1 MNVSLSRSG
10 FTVDPEEDTL
20 RYRCCG
26 RRLVLVPNRSTPSG
40 LNDYG
45 SVALTSQVMKV
56 LEELVFAHLKLC
68 ESSLASLSSMWHV
81 QKQLAYR
88 ANRSTEDTISIALQ
102 TAQEHLEKP
111 NTYVRMLSLDFS
123 SAFHTVIPSR
133 VVSKLYSLGLNS
145 TICNW
150 TLDFLTN
157 HPQTVRTVTGII
169 CDEHDETRGR
179 ARTRAELCRCHI
191 LMPLIDTR
199 AAVRSGRSGDWSR
212 SASMDGR
219 GGLLGVRRPPRSW
232 CCWKVFLLLSIF
244 FHNYLSLLLDC
255 PPICVCSP
263 TEIYCNKSDSSN
275 FFPLLSFQGSGSGG
289 NTTGDFEDLFQNIT
303 SIYIDNWTGLQTL
316 RDVDME
322 LYTGLERLTIT
333 RSNLHTIHARV
344 FSKNPHLRY
353 IYLSKNP
360 MLTTLSWQ
368 IFEQLQLFEL
378 HLEEVEFACGC
389 EIRWLQL
396 WQQRGEAGLSGQQ
409 LHCTDGSRKILL
421 HDMNISSCDLPD
433 ISVSHSNL
441 TVVEGD
447 SVTAICNGSGSPL
460 PEVDWAVNGL
470 HSINAQAEISH
481 TDYVRPHMD
490 IYQDYV
496 EGCLT
501 FKNPTHHNNGNYTL
515 EATNYLGVANSTV
528 YGHFLDKPF
537 DGESG
542 HCLLCPSVFLPVTPT
557 AETHKPEDDTFGVSI
572 TVGLAGFVCVML
584 VVLFL
589 LINKYGR
596 HSKFGMK
603 GPVAV
608 ISGEEDSASPLHHVN
623 HGIISP
629 CTLDAGPDAVV
640 IGMTRIPVIE
650 NPQYFRHGHNYVQ
663 HIKRRDII
671 LKRELGEGAF
681 GKVFLAECY
690 NLSPTKDK
698 MLVAIKN
705 LKDPT
710 LAARKDFQRE
720 AELLT
725 NLQHEHIVKFY
736 GVCVDGDPLI
746 MVFEYMKHGDLNK
759 FLRAHGPDA
768 LILVDGQPLQTNGE
782 LGLSQML
789 HIASQIAAGML
800 YLASQHFVHR
810 DLATRNCLVGNG
822 LLVKIGDFGMSRDI
836 YSTDYYRVGGHT
848 MLPIRWMPPESI
860 MYRKFTTESDVWS
873 FGVILW
879 EIFTYGKQP
888 WFQLANNE
896 VIECITQGRV
906 LECPWLCPKE
916 IYDMMRGCWQR
927 EPQQRHNIKDIQKML
942 FALMKATPVYL
953 DILG

>member
-1 MNVSLSRSG
+1 MDLSC
-10 FTVDPEEDTL
+10 
-20 RYRCCG
+20 Y
-26 RRLVLVPNRSTPSG
+26 
-40 LNDYG
+40 
-45 SVALTSQVMKV
+45 
-56 LEELVFAHLKLC
+56 
-68 ESSLASLSSMWHV
+68 
-81 QKQLAYR
+81 
-88 ANRSTEDTISIALQ
+88 
-102 TAQEHLEKP
+102 
-111 NTYVRMLSLDFS
+111 
-123 SAFHTVIPSR
+123 
-133 VVSKLYSLGLNS
+133 
-145 TICNW
+145 
-150 TLDFLTN
+150 
-157 HPQTVRTVTGII
+157 
-169 CDEHDETRGR
+169 
-179 ARTRAELCRCHI
+179 
-191 LMPLIDTR
+191 
-199 AAVRSGRSGDWSR
+199 
-212 SASMDGR
+212 
-219 GGLLGVRRPPRSW
+219 PPRI
-232 CCWKVFLLLSIF
+232 CWWRVLFLLSIF
-244 FHNYLSLLLDC
+244 QDYVSSMLDC
-255 PPICVCSP
+255 LPTCSCSQ
-263 TEIYCNKSDSSN
+263 TEIYCNKSDN
-275 FFPLLSFQGSGSGG
+275 GKFFPLLAVQDIG
-289 NTTGDFEDLFQNIT
+289 NNGNNSNSIPDLVKNIT
-303 SIYIDNWTGLQTL
+303 SIHIENWTGLHTL
-316 RDVDME
+316 RDMHMD
-322 LYTGLERLTIT
+322 LYTGLQRLTIVNC
-333 RSNLHTIHARV
+333 NLREIQLRAFAKT
-344 FSKNPHLRY
+344 PHLRY
-353 IYLSKNP
+353 INLSRNP
-360 MLTTLSWQ
+360 LTTLQWQ
-368 IFEQLQLFEL
+368 LFQNLQLVEL
-378 HLEEVEFACGC
+378 RLDDVVFNCGC
-389 EIRWLQL
+389 DIRWIQL
-396 WQQRGEAGLSGQQ
+396 WQQRGEAGLHNQQ
-409 LHCTDGSRKILL
+409 LYCYNGAARIPLQ
-421 HDMNISSCDLPD
+421 DMNNSFCDLPE
-433 ISVSHSNL
+433 ISVTHSNL
-441 TVVEGD
+441 TVIEGD
-447 SVTAICNGSGSPL
+447 NVTVTCNGTGAPL
-460 PEVDWAVNGL
+460 PDVDWNINGL
-470 HSINAQAEISH
+470 HSIDTHQSNVYGQNVHSINMTLVNVSRDDNGFLLTCIAANVVGMTNASIQLTVQFMPTITHLKEPERRHDTCIEFTVRGYPHPTLRWFYKDQEIPQ
-481 TDYVRPHMD
+481 TEYIRTEMD
-490 IYQDYV
+490 IYQDYL

-515 EATNYLGVANSTV
+515 VASNFLGTATKTV
-528 YGHFLDKPF
+528 YGHFLKAPPF
-537 DGESG
+537 TDIDYDY
-542 HCLLCPSVFLPVTPT
+542 VTPT
-557 AETHKPEDDTFGVSI
+557 PPISVTHRPEEDTFGVSI
-572 TVGLAGFVCVML
+572 AVGLAGFACVLL
-584 VVLFL
+584 VVLFV

-596 HSKFGMK
+596 RSKFGMK

-623 HGIISP
+623 HGIITP

-650 NPQYFRHGHNYVQ
+650 NPQYFRHGHNCNKPTTYVQ
-663 HIKRRDII
+663 HIKRRDIV

-698 MLVAIKN
+698 MLVAVKT

-768 LILVDGQPLQTNGE
+768 MILVDGQPLQTNGE

-789 HIASQIAAGML
+789 HIATQIASGMV

-906 LECPWLCPKE
+906 LERPRVCPKE
-916 IYDMMRGCWQR
+916 VYDIMLGCWQR
-927 EPQQRHNIKDIQKML
+927 EPQQRLSIKDIQKIL
-942 FALMKATPVYL
+942 YALGKATPVYL

>member
-1 MNVSLSRSG
+1 
-10 FTVDPEEDTL
+10 
-20 RYRCCG
+20 
-26 RRLVLVPNRSTPSG
+26 
-40 LNDYG
+40 
-45 SVALTSQVMKV
+45 
-56 LEELVFAHLKLC
+56 
-68 ESSLASLSSMWHV
+68 
-81 QKQLAYR
+81 
-88 ANRSTEDTISIALQ
+88 
-102 TAQEHLEKP
+102 
-111 NTYVRMLSLDFS
+111 
-123 SAFHTVIPSR
+123 
-133 VVSKLYSLGLNS
+133 
-145 TICNW
+145 
-150 TLDFLTN
+150 
-157 HPQTVRTVTGII
+157 
-169 CDEHDETRGR
+169 
-179 ARTRAELCRCHI
+179 
-191 LMPLIDTR
+191 
-199 AAVRSGRSGDWSR
+199 
-212 SASMDGR
+212 MDGF
-219 GGLLGVRRPPRSW
+219 GALFGAFGVRPPPRIR
-232 CCWKVFLLLSIF
+232 CCWKVFFLLSVF
-244 FHNYLSLLLDC
+244 FRNYLSSLLDC
-255 PPICVCSP
+255 PPTCTCSP
-263 TEIYCNKSDSSN
+263 TEIFCNKSDNSK
-275 FFPLLSFQGSGSGG
+275 FFPLLSFQGAGGAGGAGNSTGSI
-289 NTTGDFEDLFQNIT
+289 EDLFQNIT
-303 SIYIDNWTGLQTL
+303 SIHIENWSGLQTL

-322 LYTGLERLTIT
+322 LYTGLQRLTIT
-333 RSNLHTIHARV
+333 SSNLHTIQARV
-344 FSKNPHLRY
+344 FSKNPQLRY
-353 IYLSKNP
+353 INLSKNP
-360 MLTTLSWQ
+360 MLTILSWQ
-368 IFEQLQLFEL
+368 IFEHLQLFEL
-378 HLEEVEFACGC
+378 HLEEVVFACGC

-396 WQQRGEAGLSGQQ
+396 WQQRGEAGLSSQQ
-409 LHCTDGSRKILL
+409 LYCADGYRKILL
-421 HDMNISSCDLPD
+421 QDMNISSCDLPD

-441 TVVEGD
+441 TVIEGD
-447 SVTAICNGSGSPL
+447 RVTAICNGSGSPL
-460 PEVDWAVNGL
+460 PEVDWPVNGL
-470 HSINAQAEISH
+470 HSINAQEARVYDNNTIHSINITLVNVSRDDNNFLLTCTATNIVGMTNASVQLTVHFPPSIVKLKEPERRHDTCIEFTVRGSPQPILRWFYKDKEITH
-481 TDYVRPHMD
+481 TEYVRPDMD
-490 IYQDYV
+490 IYQDYI

-515 EATNYLGVANSTV
+515 EATNYLGVATTSV

-537 DGESG
+537 DGPETDYDY
-542 HCLLCPSVFLPVTPT
+542 VTPT
-557 AETHKPEDDTFGVSI
+557 AETHKPEEDTFGVSI
-572 TVGLAGFVCVML
+572 AVGLAGFACVML

-596 HSKFGMK
+596 RSKFGMK

-650 NPQYFRHGHNYVQ
+650 NPQYFRHGHNCNKPTTYVQ

-698 MLVAIKN
+698 MLVAVKT

-768 LILVDGQPLQTNGE
+768 MILVDGQPLQTNGE

-789 HIASQIAAGML
+789 HIASQIAAGMI

-906 LECPWLCPKE
+906 LERPRLCPKE
-916 IYDMMRGCWQR
+916 VYDIMLGCWQR
-927 EPQQRHNIKDIQKML
+927 EPQQRLNIKDIQKML
-942 FALMKATPVYL
+942 FTLMKATPVYL

>member
-1 MNVSLSRSG
+1 MDVSGALPGARGPSRI
-10 FTVDPEEDTL
+10 
-20 RYRCCG
+20 RCCW
-26 RRLVLVPNRSTPSG
+26 R
-40 LNDYG
+40 
-45 SVALTSQVMKV
+45 
-56 LEELVFAHLKLC
+56 F
-68 ESSLASLSSMWHV
+68 
-81 QKQLAYR
+81 
-88 ANRSTEDTISIALQ
+88 
-102 TAQEHLEKP
+102 
-111 NTYVRMLSLDFS
+111 F
-123 SAFHTVIPSR
+123 
-133 VVSKLYSLGLNS
+133 
-145 TICNW
+145 
-150 TLDFLTN
+150 
-157 HPQTVRTVTGII
+157 
-169 CDEHDETRGR
+169 
-179 ARTRAELCRCHI
+179 
-191 LMPLIDTR
+191 
-199 AAVRSGRSGDWSR
+199 
-212 SASMDGR
+212 
-219 GGLLGVRRPPRSW
+219 
-232 CCWKVFLLLSIF
+232 FLLSVLC
-244 FHNYLSLLLDC
+244 HHYLGSLLDC
-255 PPICVCSP
+255 PPTCSCSP
-263 TEIYCNKSDSSN
+263 ADIYCNKSDSSR
-275 FFPLLSFQGSGSGG
+275 FFPLLSFQGTGSTA
-289 NTTGDFEDLFQNIT
+289 NSTGSIEDLFQNIS
-303 SIYIDNWTGLQTL
+303 SIHIENWTGLQTL

-322 LYTGLERLTIT
+322 LYTGLQRLTIT
-333 RSNLHTIHARV
+333 RSNLHTIQARV
-344 FSKNPHLRY
+344 FSKNPLLRY
-353 IYLSKNP
+353 INLSKNP

-368 IFEQLQLFEL
+368 IFEHLQLFEL
-378 HLEEVEFACGC
+378 HLEEVVFDCGC

-396 WQQRGEAGLSGQQ
+396 WQQRGEAGLSSQQ
-409 LHCTDGSRKILL
+409 LRCADGNRTILL
-421 HDMNISSCDLPD
+421 HNMNISSCDLPD

-441 TVVEGD
+441 TVIEGD
-447 SVTAICNGSGSPL
+447 RVTAICNGSGSPL
-460 PEVDWAVNGL
+460 PEVDWPVNGL
-470 HSINAQAEISH
+470 HSINAQEARVYDNNTIHSINITLVNVSRDDNNFLLTCTATNIVGMTNASVQLTVHFPPSIVKLKEPERRHDTCIEFTVRGSPHPALRWFYKDEEISH
-481 TDYVRPHMD
+481 TEYVRPDMD

-515 EATNYLGVANSTV
+515 EASNYLGVATSTV
-528 YGHFLDKPF
+528 YGHFLDNPF
-537 DGESG
+537 DGPETDYDY
-542 HCLLCPSVFLPVTPT
+542 VTPT
-557 AETHKPEDDTFGVSI
+557 AETHKPEEDTFGVSI
-572 TVGLAGFVCVML
+572 AVGLAGFACVML

-589 LINKYGR
+589 LVNKYGR
-596 HSKFGMK
+596 RSKFGMK

-623 HGIISP
+623 HGIMSP
-629 CTLDAGPDAVV
+629 CTLDGGPDAVV

-650 NPQYFRHGHNYVQ
+650 NPQYFRHGHNCNKPATYVQ

-698 MLVAIKN
+698 MLVAVKT

-768 LILVDGQPLQTNGE
+768 MILVDGQPLQTNGE
-782 LGLSQML
+782 LGLSQMF
-789 HIASQIAAGML
+789 HIASQIAAGMI

-906 LECPWLCPKE
+906 LERPRLCPKE
-916 IYDMMRGCWQR
+916 IYDMMLGCWQR
-927 EPQQRHNIKDIQKML
+927 EPQQRLNIKDIQKMM
-942 FALMKATPVYL
+942 FTLMKATPVYL

>member
-1 MNVSLSRSG
+1 STALLCPAGGLRGLGSLS
-10 FTVDPEEDTL
+10 
-20 RYRCCG
+20 
-26 RRLVLVPNRSTPSG
+26 
-40 LNDYG
+40 
-45 SVALTSQVMKV
+45 
-56 LEELVFAHLKLC
+56 
-68 ESSLASLSSMWHV
+68 LS
-81 QKQLAYR
+81 
-88 ANRSTEDTISIALQ
+88 
-102 TAQEHLEKP
+102 
-111 NTYVRMLSLDFS
+111 LSLDPCS
-123 SAFHTVIPSR
+123 S
-133 VVSKLYSLGLNS
+133 
-145 TICNW
+145 
-150 TLDFLTN
+150 
-157 HPQTVRTVTGII
+157 
-169 CDEHDETRGR
+169 
-179 ARTRAELCRCHI
+179 
-191 LMPLIDTR
+191 
-199 AAVRSGRSGDWSR
+199 
-212 SASMDGR
+212 
-219 GGLLGVRRPPRSW
+219 
-232 CCWKVFLLLSIF
+232 
-244 FHNYLSLLLDC
+244 LDC
-255 PPICVCSP
+255 PPTCTCSP
-263 TEIYCNKSDSSN
+263 TEIFCSKSDNSQ
-275 FFPLLSFQGSGSGG
+275 FFPLLSFQGTGNAGNNTGSI
-289 NTTGDFEDLFQNIT
+289 EDLFQNIT
-303 SIYIDNWTGLQTL
+303 SIHIENWTGLQTL
-316 RDVDME
+316 RDFDME
-322 LYTGLERLTIT
+322 
-333 RSNLHTIHARV
+333 H
-344 FSKNPHLRY
+344 F
-353 IYLSKNP
+353 
-360 MLTTLSWQ
+360 
-368 IFEQLQLFEL
+368 LQHCSSLFR
-378 HLEEVEFACGC
+378 HLEDVVFTCGC

-396 WQQRGEAGLSGQQ
+396 WQQRGEAGLSSQQ
-409 LHCTDGSRKILL
+409 LYCADSYRTILL
-421 HDMNISSCDLPD
+421 QDMNISSCDLPD

-447 SVTAICNGSGSPL
+447 QVTVICNGSGSPL
-460 PEVDWAVNGL
+460 PEVDWPVNGL
-470 HSINAQAEISH
+470 HSINARVYDNTIHSINITLVNVSRDDNNFSLKCTATNIVGMTNASVQLTVHFPPTIIELKEPERRHDTCIEFTVRGLPHPALRWFYQNEEISH
-481 TDYVRPHMD
+481 TEYVRPDMD
-490 IYQDYV
+490 IYLDYI

-515 EATNYLGVANSTV
+515 EARNYLGIATGTV
-528 YGHFLDKPF
+528 YGHFLEKPF
-537 DGESG
+537 G
-542 HCLLCPSVFLPVTPT
+542 TPT
-557 AETHKPEDDTFGVSI
+557 AETHIPEEDTFGVSI
-572 TVGLAGFVCVML
+572 AVGLAGFALSLML

-589 LINKYGR
+589 LINKYGGR
-596 HSKFGMK
+596 SKFGMK

-629 CTLDAGPDAVV
+629 CTLDAGPAAVV

-650 NPQYFRHGHNYVQ
+650 NPQYFRHGHNCNKPTTYVQ

-698 MLVAIKN
+698 MLVAVKT

-768 LILVDGQPLQTNGE
+768 MILVDGQPLQTSGE

-789 HIASQIAAGML
+789 HIASQIAAGMI

-906 LECPWLCPKE
+906 LERPRLCPKE
-916 IYDMMRGCWQR
+916 IYDIMLGCWQR
-927 EPQQRHNIKDIQKML
+927 EPQQRLNIKDIQKML
-942 FALMKATPVYL
+942 FTLMKATPVYL

>member
-1 MNVSLSRSG
+1 
-10 FTVDPEEDTL
+10 
-20 RYRCCG
+20 
-26 RRLVLVPNRSTPSG
+26 
-40 LNDYG
+40 
-45 SVALTSQVMKV
+45 
-56 LEELVFAHLKLC
+56 
-68 ESSLASLSSMWHV
+68 
-81 QKQLAYR
+81 
-88 ANRSTEDTISIALQ
+88 
-102 TAQEHLEKP
+102 
-111 NTYVRMLSLDFS
+111 
-123 SAFHTVIPSR
+123 
-133 VVSKLYSLGLNS
+133 
-145 TICNW
+145 
-150 TLDFLTN
+150 
-157 HPQTVRTVTGII
+157 
-169 CDEHDETRGR
+169 
-179 ARTRAELCRCHI
+179 
-191 LMPLIDTR
+191 
-199 AAVRSGRSGDWSR
+199 
-212 SASMDGR
+212 
-219 GGLLGVRRPPRSW
+219 
-232 CCWKVFLLLSIF
+232 
-244 FHNYLSLLLDC
+244 
-255 PPICVCSP
+255 
-263 TEIYCNKSDSSN
+263 
-275 FFPLLSFQGSGSGG
+275 
-289 NTTGDFEDLFQNIT
+289 
-303 SIYIDNWTGLQTL
+303 
-316 RDVDME
+316 ME
-322 LYTGLERLTIT
+322 LYTGLQRLTIT
-333 RSNLHTIHARV
+333 RSNLHTIQARV
-344 FSKNPHLRY
+344 FSKNPQLRY
-353 IYLSKNP
+353 INLSKNR

-368 IFEQLQLFEL
+368 SFEQLQLIEL
-378 HLEEVEFACGC
+378 HLEDVMFSCGC

-396 WQQRGEAGLSGQQ
+396 WQQRGEAGLSSQQ
-409 LHCTDGSRKILL
+409 LYCIDGYTTIPLQ
-421 HDMNISSCDLPD
+421 DMNISSCDLPD

-447 SVTAICNGSGSPL
+447 QVTAVCNGSGSPL
-460 PEVDWAVNGL
+460 PDVDWPVNGL
-470 HSINAQAEISH
+470 HSINAQEARVYDNNTIHSIKITLVNVSRDDNNFLLTCTATNIVGMTNASVQLTVHFPPTIVKLKEPERRHDTCIEFTVRGSPHPTLRWFYKDKEISH
-481 TDYVRPHMD
+481 SEYVRPDMD
-490 IYQDYV
+490 IYQDDI

-515 EATNYLGVANSTV
+515 EATNYLGVATSSV
-528 YGHFLDKPF
+528 YGHFLNEPF
-537 DGESG
+537 KDMEMDYDY
-542 HCLLCPSVFLPVTPT
+542 VTPT
-557 AETHKPEDDTFGVSI
+557 AETHKPMDETFGVSI
-572 TVGLAGFVCVML
+572 AVGLAGFACVML

-596 HSKFGMK
+596 RSKFGMK

-629 CTLDAGPDAVV
+629 CTLDAGSDAVV

-650 NPQYFRHGHNYVQ
+650 NPQYFRHGHNCNKPTTFVQ

-690 NLSPTKDK
+690 NLSPTKDR
-698 MLVAIKN
+698 MLVAVKT

-768 LILVDGQPLQTNGE
+768 MILVDGQPLQTNGE

-789 HIASQIAAGML
+789 HIASQIAAGMI

-906 LECPWLCPKE
+906 LERPRLCPKE
-916 IYDMMRGCWQR
+916 VYDMMLGCWQR
-927 EPQQRHNIKDIQKML
+927 EPQQRLNIKDIQKML
-942 FALMKATPVYL
+942 YTLMKAAPVYL